1 MVSVAHVATIFLP
14 LIEIAWRYPSAAIT
28 GNTAS
33 ALSASVVAP
42 VIPRRPGAAQPPTN
56 AFHTTFS
63 RGNSE
68 KVSFIR
74 NAKHAKGT

>member
-33 ALSASVVAP
+33 ALSASVEAP
-42 VIPRRPGAAQPPTN
+42 VIP
-56 AFHTTFS
+56 
-63 RGNSE
+63 
-68 KVSFIR
+68 VS
-74 NAKHAKGT
+74 